1 MFKHRDGS
9 RGRSTYAI
17 EARYPERKQKLFQ
30 QCTRDEAEKILGI
43 TKEMVT
49 WLKELADKKLSQKK

>member
-1 MFKHRDGS
+1 M
-9 RGRSTYAI
+9 